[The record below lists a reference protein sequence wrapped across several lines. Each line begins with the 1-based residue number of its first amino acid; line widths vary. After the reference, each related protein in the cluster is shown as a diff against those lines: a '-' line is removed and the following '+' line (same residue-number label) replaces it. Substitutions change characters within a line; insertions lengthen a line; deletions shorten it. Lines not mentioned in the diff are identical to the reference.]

1 LKNIHRY
8 AVVLSGGSGSRL
20 WPLSRRLHP
29 KQFLR
34 LNGEETLLQQTIRRV
49 AKNVKKNNVHIVTNQ
64 DYKFETKGQ
73 LLELY
78 PEICQNI
85 LLEPLSRNT
94 LPAIF
99 LASIKIFKQD
109 AEAIIAVFPSDH
121 VIENQDAFIDAWN
134 EAEKAANE
142 GYIVLMGVK
151 PNFPSTSYGYIKPK
165 DKLKI
170 SGSTKIFSVEHFYE
184 KPSLD
189 NANQYLLNNYFWNS
203 GIFIFKAKTLI
214 DLVSEY
220 EPEIYSKL
228 KDSDENVLNEVYVSL
243 PSISI
248 DYGIIE
254 KSNAVAFIPVDMT
267 WSDLGTWDSIY
278 LNSPKDNNGNLNHG
292 NVINQDTTN
301 SLIWSEN
308 ALIATVGLDNIAI
321 IQTTDA
327 ILVCDKKLTENLKSI
342 VSIVE
347 SFKPSL
353 IENHRTVYRP
363 WGFYTILEDNKNY
376 KIKRI
381 HVNPM
386 AKLSLQSHKH
396 RSEHWIVVSGI
407 AKITNND
414 EIYLLNENQSTYIP
428 SGNIHR
434 LENNT
439 NLPLVII
446 EVQSGSYVD
455 EDDIVRFEDFY
466 GRE

>member
-1 LKNIHRY
+1 LENINRF

-20 WPLSRRLHP
+20 WPLSRRLNP
-29 KQFLR
+29 KQFLK
-34 LNGEETLLQQTIRRV
+34 LNGEETLLQQTICRI
-49 AKNVKKNNVHIVTNQ
+49 AKNVHKNNIHIVTNQ
-64 DYKFETKGQ
+64 DYKFETIGQ

-85 LLEPLSRNT
+85 LLEPFARNT

-99 LASIKIFKQD
+99 LASLKIFKQD

-121 VIENQDAFIDAWN
+121 SIKNQDAFIDAWN
-134 EAEKAANE
+134 EAEKAAKE
-142 GYIVLMGVK
+142 DYLVLMGVK
-151 PNFPSTSYGYIKPK
+151 PDFPSISYGYIKPK

-170 SGSTKIFSVEHFYE
+170 SGSTKIFMVEHFYE

-189 NANQYLLNNYFWNS
+189 NAKQYLLNKYFWNS

-214 DLVSEY
+214 DLVAEY

-228 KDSDENVLNEVYVSL
+228 KDSDENTLCEIYASL

-254 KSNAVAFIPVDMT
+254 KSKAVCFIPVDMA

-278 LNSPKDNNGNLNHG
+278 LNSSKDKNGNLNHG
-292 NVINQDTTN
+292 DVINQDTTN
-301 SLIWSEN
+301 SLVWSEN
-308 ALIATVGLDNIAI
+308 ALIATMGLDNIAI

-327 ILVCDKKLTENLKSI
+327 ILVCDKKLTEDLKFI
-342 VSIVE
+342 VSLVE
-347 SFKPSL
+347 SFKPCL
-353 IENHRTVYRP
+353 IENHNTVYRP
-363 WGFYTILEDNKNY
+363 WGFYTVLEENKNY

-381 HVNPM
+381 HVNPK
-386 AKLSLQSHKH
+386 AKLSLQMHKY
-396 RSEHWIVVSGI
+396 RSEHWIVVSGE
-407 AKITNND
+407 AKIRND
-414 EIYLLNENQSTYIP
+414 NEIYSLRENQSTYIP
-428 SGNIHR
+428 KEIIHR
-434 LENNT
+434 LENDT
-439 NLPLVII
+439 NFPLVII
-446 EVQSGSYVD
+446 EVQSGSYVG